1 MSITPHQRFHSKAT
15 PTANGGGTVQATL
28 QMKRFGSCCLR
39 ASRDRRRSATGEF
52 VAMKNRLLS
61 SSARACTGNTP
72 SSDTLGSSPPQPS
85 TSRAYTSHLSP
96 PIMRARAR
104 NFATASPTPTSVSLR
119 RLSAPFLLL
128 CHPDKISA
136 SSSDLR
142 DTNLRATQTLNGL
155 IDTVEALYDRCVSG
169 QTGAARAAGRIEL
182 QPRYEVEFLV
192 PCSSDNITG
201 GKKKK
206 KRGGGTDGQT
216 SYTRRSIIITYPASL
231 RDDVQIVDRSGQYSL
246 AAASALRRR
255 TATEIVRL
263 LKVAGASVPED
274 VLGGLLDDG
283 SGDIGNEADGST
295 PYGHEDYLVDELDL
309 RGMGVDMFL
318 KRGRFSSDGSG
329 AAAKAATRPRTLYE
343 KSRQEFVKSV
353 DWAALRR
360 RSEEALRDA
369 EADVVTSR
377 IMKRDE
383 HRKEQMVS
391 NILAR
396 VTVDPNPAC
405 VTIDNANGDAT
416 QTESI
421 KDKRTDEEKGLDPL
435 QQLIALRRLSLLLTD
450 NYNELQLN
458 DMGKLWDNTHIVL
471 TPSRDSGDDSPT
483 RDEGGNTIVQSS
495 AAYGIPR
502 RRNPLISGK
511 ESGFKFTYGSDGG
524 ITVYVPV
531 DFTDEELTLQLT
543 SNVWD
548 VYNLCGDGV
557 EDLYPEWFKNYG

>member
-1 MSITPHQRFHSKAT
+1 M
-15 PTANGGGTVQATL
+15 
-28 QMKRFGSCCLR
+28 
-39 ASRDRRRSATGEF
+39 
-52 VAMKNRLLS
+52 
-61 SSARACTGNTP
+61 
-72 SSDTLGSSPPQPS
+72 
-85 TSRAYTSHLSP
+85 
-96 PIMRARAR
+96 
-104 NFATASPTPTSVSLR
+104 
-119 RLSAPFLLL
+119 
-128 CHPDKISA
+128 
-136 SSSDLR
+136 
-142 DTNLRATQTLNGL
+142 
-155 IDTVEALYDRCVSG
+155 EALYDRCGSG

-192 PCSSDNITG
+192 PCSSDDVVG
-201 GKKKK
+201 GKKK
-206 KRGGGTDGQT
+206 KRGGGGDGQT

-231 RDDVQIVDRSGQYSL
+231 RDDVQIVDGSGRYSL

-274 VLGGLLDDG
+274 VLGGLLDGG
-283 SGDIGNEADGST
+283 SGDIGNNADGST

-309 RGMGVDMFL
+309 RGMGVDTFL
-318 KRGRFSSDGSG
+318 KRGRFRDASD
-329 AAAKAATRPRTLYE
+329 AAAKGVARPRTQYE

-369 EADVVTSR
+369 EADVATSR

-383 HRKEQMVS
+383 RRKEQMVS

-396 VTVDPNPAC
+396 VTLDPNPASG
-405 VTIDNANGDAT
+405 TIDNANGDAA

-483 RDEGGNTIVQSS
+483 RDEDENTIVQSS

-548 VYNLCGDGV
+548 DNLCGDGV